1 MRLKYVV
8 VFEQTPNNYSAYL
21 PDLPGCTSTGKT
33 WEEMQE
39 MIREAVTGHIEVML
53 EHGDPLPDRA
63 MSLEEAIAY
72 HSEPLTEY
80 EKKTLAEFGGCEDFP
95 DLPPVFEIIEFE
107 VNLPQPDK
115 VG

>member
-8 VFEQTPNNYSAYL
+8 VFLQMPNNYCAYL
-21 PDLPGCTSTGKT
+21 PDLPGCITTGKT
-33 WEEMQE
+33 WEHIQE
-39 MIREAVTGHIEVML
+39 MVREAVPFHIEGML
-53 EHGDPLPDRA
+53 EYGDPLPEKP

-72 HSEPLTEY
+72 HNEPLTEE
-80 EKKTLAEFGGCEDFP
+80 EKETLAEFDDGEDFP